1 MAQSITEGLF
11 PSVAGLFSPV
21 GGEQARQLEMAG
33 RPVDP
38 LSAVSGDIGFLGER
52 MQQGIGSAFG
62 QMPEQDRKRMQAQQ
76 AAQELQQQ
84 GVDVSTPQ
92 GLLALAQRLD
102 ALPGFSGES
111 LAIRQAAAQ
120 MAQQQQT
127 AGLEQERIRAQ
138 TGLAQAQTQKA
149 MQPTA
154 IQPRAKM
161 VTDLGDRVR
170 IEDPNTGD
178 VTYERKGMTP
188 SAVSADERRQAQGEI
203 NPGYDKFGRYTN
215 KFGEVFSNTEMAK
228 KRTEIEELEKILDN
242 LNKIGAQDVRDAE
255 SFVDYTSGE
264 VSKAVGGALR
274 PNTKDAQTRIAA
286 SKILKQMESL
296 PPGAASDADMRTA
309 ASTFPGFSDAEGLA
323 KWVNDTKD
331 VIQTVLTRY
340 QDRYDIRPKVQ
351 FTAPIELNGQRS
363 RRGQGG
369 RPVSAPPPTAGVPA
383 GVDPAVW
390 SVMTPEE
397 KALWQ

>member
-1 MAQSITEGLF
+1 
-11 PSVAGLFSPV
+11 
-21 GGEQARQLEMAG
+21 
-33 RPVDP
+33 
-38 LSAVSGDIGFLGER
+38 
-52 MQQGIGSAFG
+52 
-62 QMPEQDRKRMQAQQ
+62 
-76 AAQELQQQ
+76 
-84 GVDVSTPQ
+84 
-92 GLLALAQRLD
+92 
-102 ALPGFSGES
+102 
-111 LAIRQAAAQ
+111 